1 MLKKTIPLLLIFFTA
16 CSLSAQKP
24 LSDDFVG
31 CKITLER
38 GLERIQ
44 EIKSTEELDFE
55 IRIVKEVTDN
65 KDCLGMIMGTN
76 VPQGDDLY
84 KVELLDLVVG
94 ISDPDREFAPE
105 DPGNIQQT
113 EDELYLYKLKEINK
127 QDSNLIDVPLFGET
141 NFEIEVSG
149 QGVVSH
155 IDEIKELDAYSYLF
169 SEQCGKIHGLVD
181 VASDSS
187 GPTPAEGLD
196 VPTILDLSDMI
207 SCENEKGLHTF
218 NVIEIGTKNY
228 LLVTYLRNDYYYILS
243 AFEILNESMISRE
256 EQVIIEFQVSDLA
269 KVHFGGKIIKEDNS
283 KFTLCLGDL
292 NSAGS
297 AAKID
302 SPWGK
307 VIEVSNINLLSE
319 KITDINDSRLK
330 TIAHGFR
337 NPWSCYFSGND
348 LIIPDVGNIH
358 WEEFNVIEDYESLKE
373 IPFYGWPWK
382 EGYFDANYTNKP
394 VDDETKDSLLSR
406 AIEPLY
412 TFPHSDGY
420 CAIIGG
426 VHVENNLAWKGFGLV
441 GDFCTGTIWAIE
453 QDSKRA
459 YKVLDTGKIPFQLTT
474 IYEDINGEILVGT
487 TNGDIIRVFFP

>member
-16 CSLSAQKP
+16 CSLSAQNP

-31 CKITLER
+31 CKITLEK

-155 IDEIKELDAYSYLF
+155 IDEIKELGAYSYLF
-169 SEQCGKIHGLVD
+169 SEQCGKIHELVD
-181 VASDSS
+181 LASDSS
-187 GPTPAEGLD
+187 DPTPAEGLD

>member
-16 CSLSAQKP
+16 CSLSAQNP

-31 CKITLER
+31 CKITLEK

-76 VPQGDDLY
+76 VPQGEDLY
-84 KVELLDLVVG
+84 KIELLDLVVG

-141 NFEIEVSG
+141 NFAIEVSG

-155 IDEIKELDAYSYLF
+155 IDEIKELGAYSYLF

-207 SCENEKGLHTF
+207 NCENEKGLHTF
-218 NVIEIGTKNY
+218 NVIEIGRKNY

-297 AAKID
+297 AAKLD

-358 WEEFNVIEDYESLKE
+358 WEEFNVIEDYKSLKE

-412 TFPHSDGY
+412 IFPHSDGY

>member
-16 CSLSAQKP
+16 CSLSAQNL

-31 CKITLER
+31 CKITLEK

-76 VPQGDDLY
+76 VPQGEDLY
-84 KVELLDLVVG
+84 KIELLDLVVG
-94 ISDPDREFAPE
+94 ISDPDREFSPE
-105 DPGNIQQT
+105 DPDNIQET

-127 QDSNLIDVPLFGET
+127 QESNLINVPLFGKT
-141 NFEIEVSG
+141 AFDIEVSNH
-149 QGVVSH
+149 GVISH
-155 IDEIKELDAYSYLF
+155 IDEIKELGAYSYLF
-169 SEQCGKIHGLVD
+169 SEQCGKVHGV
-181 VASDSS
+181 VGAASGSS
-187 GPTPAEGLD
+187 GPTPSDGLD
-196 VPTILDLSDMI
+196 APTILDISDMV

-218 NVIEIGTKNY
+218 NVIEIDTINY
-228 LLVTYLRNDYYYILS
+228 LLVTYLRNDFFYILS
-243 AFEILNESMISRE
+243 AFEILNDSMVSE
-256 EQVIIEFQVSDLA
+256 EENIIVEFQVSNLA

-297 AAKID
+297 AAKFD

-307 VIEVSNINLLSE
+307 ILEVSNTELLIE
-319 KITDINDSRLK
+319 KITHINDSRLK
-330 TIAHGFR
+330 IIAHGFR

-348 LIIPDVGNIH
+348 LIVPDVGNIH
-358 WEEFNVIEDYESLKE
+358 WEEFNVIEDYKSLKE
-373 IPFYGWPWK
+373 PPFYGWPWR

-394 VDDETKDSLLSR
+394 VDDETRDSLLSR
-406 AIEPLY
+406 TIEPLY

-426 VHVENNLAWKGFGLV
+426 VHVNNNLAWQGFGLV

-453 QDSKRA
+453 QTNKRA
-459 YKVLDTGKIPFQLTT
+459 YKVLSTGEVPFQITT
-474 IYEDINGEILVGT
+474 IYEDTNGEILVGT
-487 TNGDIIRVFFP
+487 TNGDIIRVLFP